1 MSGSGQQLRTYRIRA
16 GHLDD
21 FLAAW
26 TAGVFALRERFG
38 FRSEAWTV
46 PGEDLFVWLL
56 SYQGPG
62 SFEDADAAYYA
73 SPDRAALT
81 PDPAQWIAR
90 DETRWLTP
98 VSAGRSSGGGS
109 AP

>member
-1 MSGSGQQLRTYRIRA
+1 MTSQQLRTYRIET
-16 GHLDD
+16 GHFDD

-26 TAGVFALRERFG
+26 TAGVLPLRERFG

-56 SYQGPG
+56 SYQGLD

-81 PDPAQWIAR
+81 PDPAHWIAK